1 MKVER
6 AAFFSRT
13 IAIAAA
19 AIAASL
25 PVAHAQDLEQ
35 ARAAFIARMVENHG
49 FSREALERLFA
60 GVEVNERILE
70 SIARP
75 AERVLEWHDY
85 EDLFVTDERISS
97 GVEFWATRA
106 GKIRQASVHYG
117 VAPEMLVAIIG
128 IETWFGT
135 RTGRYPVLESLST
148 LAFAYPPR
156 ARFFTNELEAFL
168 LMTRE
173 EQLDPQT
180 VLGSYAGAMGAGQFI
195 PTSFRA
201 YAVDANADGR
211 RDLWGDW
218 EDVLGSV
225 ANYFKVHGWRHGEP
239 VAIQVTRR
247 PDFSGP
253 EPANSMDLNETIG
266 ALRDAGYVI
275 AAEYPAATPVTILG
289 LQGRDGIEYWAGF
302 HNFHVIT
309 RYNRSVKYAL
319 AAKVL
324 ADAILSAAQRTS
336 STEDL
341 SADKDES
348 V

>member
-1 MKVER
+1 MKDNR
-6 AAFFSRT
+6 AAIFTRMV
-13 IAIAAA
+13 IVAAA
-19 AIAASL
+19 AIGTCV
-25 PVAHAQDLEQ
+25 PVAHAQDIEQ

-49 FSREALERLFA
+49 FAREALEQLFA

-70 SIARP
+70 AIARP

-85 EDLFVTDERISS
+85 EDLFVTEERIAA
-97 GVEFWATRA
+97 GVEFWTTRA
-106 GKIRQASVHYG
+106 AEIHSASAQFG

-135 RTGRYPVLESLST
+135 RMGRYPVLESLST
-148 LAFAYPPR
+148 LGFAYPPR
-156 ARFFTNELEAFL
+156 ARFFANELEAFL
-168 LMTRE
+168 LMARE
-173 EQLDPQT
+173 EQLDPAT

-225 ANYFKVHGWRHGEP
+225 ANYFKVHGWRQGEQ
-239 VAIQVTRR
+239 VAMRVARS
-247 PDFSGP
+247 PSFSGP
-253 EPANSMDLNETIG
+253 EPPNSMDLNETIG
-266 ALRDAGYVI
+266 SLREYGYTV
-275 AAEYPAATPVTILG
+275 AAELPASTPVTILG
-289 LQGRDGIEYWAGF
+289 LQGRDGVEYWIGL

-324 ADAILSAAQRTS
+324 ADAILTAAQRTS
-336 STEDL
+336 SAEDT
-341 SADKDES
+341 AANEDEP